1 MISSEYECDCF
12 IVVIGHSLTVG
23 GFLGCWSRGESK
35 GNRLSMIK
43 LVSVELGTCLSRTRN
58 K

>member
-1 MISSEYECDCF
+1 MTSSEYERECF
-12 IVVIGHSLTVG
+12 IAVKGHSLTAG
-23 GFLGCWSRGESK
+23 GFLACWSRGESK